1 VTGIEK
7 YLGSGL
13 IKGIGPGMA
22 KRITARFGAET
33 LTVIEETPERMGE
46 VPGVGPKRAEL
57 IKAAWAEQRAVKE
70 VMIFLQSNGVS
81 TSLAAKIYRHYGDD
95 SIMLVRS
102 DPYRLARDIY
112 GIGFLTADKIA
123 QALGLPPDAPERV
136 AAGVTYALTEAAD
149 EGHVYV
155 PTGELIRRTAELVKV
170 APQSVGLG
178 LAQLATRQE
187 IIVAQ
192 GPGGDDQLPAL
203 AAGRPAG
210 AGATPQLVFE
220 AGGLYAAATL
230 DLGDTLAQHEHAIY
244 LSSLFYS
251 EVGVAN
257 RLHRL
262 AWHGASRL
270 AAFAHVAGAAWAD
283 LLHQASFRT
292 EVALAPQQAAAVQA
306 ALTHR
311 VTVLTGG
318 PGTGKTTTM
327 RAVLDLAQRAQRR
340 VLLAAPT
347 GRAAKRLAETTG
359 AEAKTIHRLLEY
371 QPGEGLT
378 FGRNEDNP
386 LECDLLIVDEA
397 SMLDLPLTHHL
408 LKALAPGTHLLLVG
422 DIDQLPSVGAGNV
435 LRDVIGAIESDSPRV
450 GEPAAAV
457 APRPATERMKVV
469 RLETIFRQAAGSYII
484 TNAHRIN
491 RGEMPLIDN
500 DGASDFF
507 FFKTEEPERTAQL
520 CAELLAERIPRRF
533 GIPAEEIQLLS
544 PMHRGVGGVAA
555 LNERLQQTLNPPA
568 TGKAQRAFGQRLLR
582 TGDRVMQIRNNYDK
596 DVYNGDMGQI
606 VAIDLVMH
614 TVTVLFDG
622 RPVSYDFLET
632 DELSHA
638 FAVSVHKSQG
648 SEFPAVV
655 IPLLTG
661 HFMMLQRNL
670 LYTAVTRAKR
680 LVVLVGAPK
689 ALAMAVRNNDVTRRF
704 SGLRERMAGPGPFA
718 TPPP

>member
-1 VTGIEK
+1 VEISGRWTVHAEYGKQFIVEQVRTVLPATVTGIEK

-311 VTVLTGG
+311 QNDNHARRARSG
-318 PGTGKTTTM
+318 PAG
-327 RAVLDLAQRAQRR
+327 
-340 VLLAAPT
+340 AAP
-347 GRAAKRLAETTG
+347 GAAGG
-359 AEAKTIHRLLEY
+359 AHRPRR
-371 QPGEGLT
+371 QAS
-378 FGRNEDNP
+378 GRNYRRRGQDH
-386 LECDLLIVDEA
+386 
-397 SMLDLPLTHHL
+397 S
-408 LKALAPGTHLLLVG
+408 
-422 DIDQLPSVGAGNV
+422 
-435 LRDVIGAIESDSPRV
+435 
-450 GEPAAAV
+450 PAA
-457 APRPATERMKVV
+457 
-469 RLETIFRQAAGSYII
+469 
-484 TNAHRIN
+484 
-491 RGEMPLIDN
+491 
-500 DGASDFF
+500 
-507 FFKTEEPERTAQL
+507 
-520 CAELLAERIPRRF
+520 
-533 GIPAEEIQLLS
+533 GIPAGRGADFRPQRRQ
-544 PMHRGVGGVAA
+544 PAGVRPAHRRRGVDA
-555 LNERLQQTLNPPA
+555 
-568 TGKAQRAFGQRLLR
+568 
-582 TGDRVMQIRNNYDK
+582 
-596 DVYNGDMGQI
+596 
-606 VAIDLVMH
+606 
-614 TVTVLFDG
+614 
-622 RPVSYDFLET
+622 
-632 DELSHA
+632 
-638 FAVSVHKSQG
+638 
-648 SEFPAVV
+648 
-655 IPLLTG
+655 
-661 HFMMLQRNL
+661 
-670 LYTAVTRAKR
+670 
-680 LVVLVGAPK
+680 
-689 ALAMAVRNNDVTRRF
+689 
-704 SGLRERMAGPGPFA
+704 
-718 TPPP
+718 

>member
-1 VTGIEK
+1 
-7 YLGSGL
+7 
-13 IKGIGPGMA
+13 
-22 KRITARFGAET
+22 
-33 LTVIEETPERMGE
+33 
-46 VPGVGPKRAEL
+46 
-57 IKAAWAEQRAVKE
+57 
-70 VMIFLQSNGVS
+70 
-81 TSLAAKIYRHYGDD
+81 
-95 SIMLVRS
+95 
-102 DPYRLARDIY
+102 
-112 GIGFLTADKIA
+112 
-123 QALGLPPDAPERV
+123 
-136 AAGVTYALTEAAD
+136 
-149 EGHVYV
+149 V